1 MDIVERIE
9 EALEGIRPYIAS
21 HKGSVEV
28 IDFDPVEG
36 HLLLRMG
43 GTCQGCAAATITLN
57 HGIETRPKQSVPE
70 VRTVEA
76 V

>member
-1 MDIVERIE
+1 VDIVERIE

-43 GTCQGCAAATITLN
+43 GTCQGCAAATITLK
-57 HGIETRPKQSVPE
+57 HGIETRLKQSVPE

>member
-43 GTCQGCAAATITLN
+43 GTCQGCAAATITLK
-57 HGIETRPKQSVPE
+57 HGIETRLRQSVPE